1 MNNVFSSAM
10 RGKQRE
16 DAIAKTVNTSLLLD
30 AYGSLLAER
39 QRECLT
45 LFYEEDLSL
54 AEIGEIFSISRQAVH
69 DAIRHG
75 EAQLKTYED
84 TLHVV
89 EKETERQ
96 QIVSRL
102 RTLLKNDET
111 AAALLDRLV

>member
-1 MNNVFSSAM
+1 
-10 RGKQRE
+10 
-16 DAIAKTVNTSLLLD
+16 
-30 AYGSLLAER
+30 
-39 QRECLT
+39 
-45 LFYEEDLSL
+45 
-54 AEIGEIFSISRQAVH
+54 AVH